1 MINRTVPGVSC
12 HYKIAPI
19 VKMVVNM
26 CFVSLALHLQL
37 AEMLGIILVV
47 NSTIGISWFQ
57 CSSIFACNATFRN
70 INRYIWCE
78 RNKTMQ
84 VTSSELHWGK
94 TYGIGY

>member
-1 MINRTVPGVSC
+1 
-12 HYKIAPI
+12 
-19 VKMVVNM
+19 M
-26 CFVSLALHLQL
+26 CFVLLAFHHQL
-37 AEMLGIILVV
+37 ASTCGNSAVILVV

-57 CSSIFACNATFRN
+57 CSIFFACSATFRN

-78 RNKTMQ
+78 RNETIQ